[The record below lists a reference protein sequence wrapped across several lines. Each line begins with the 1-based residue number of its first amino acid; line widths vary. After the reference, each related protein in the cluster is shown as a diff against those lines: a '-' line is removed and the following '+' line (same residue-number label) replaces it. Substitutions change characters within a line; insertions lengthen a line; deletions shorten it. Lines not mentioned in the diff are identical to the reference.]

1 MSGRTYMLLLLG
13 LCSAAAGS
21 AVSDGKPLAVAE
33 VAVVAAVAA
42 VAGLL
47 PAGRRE
53 VHSFPGP
60 VFCKA

>member
-33 VAVVAAVAA
+33 VAVVAAVA
-42 VAGLL
+42 GLL

>member
-1 MSGRTYMLLLLG
+1 MLLLLG

-42 VAGLL
+42 VAAVAGLL